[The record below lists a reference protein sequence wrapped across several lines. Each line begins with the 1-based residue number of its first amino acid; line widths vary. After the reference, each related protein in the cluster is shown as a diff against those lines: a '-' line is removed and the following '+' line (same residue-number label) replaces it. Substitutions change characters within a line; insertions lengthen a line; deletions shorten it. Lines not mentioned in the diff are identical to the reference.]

1 LLLPSLFEQQLRTG
15 EVNVKFAIALALAAA
30 LPAHMVFAQ
39 DLPQTELK
47 VVGSLGMLSIYNNYE
62 KPFFTEALPE
72 ASGGK
77 VTAEIQPFNE
87 FGLTGA
93 EIMRLTENGTLQFAS
108 TPMGYL
114 IGENAINAGNDLP
127 GIAPTADDALAI
139 TEAWKPVV
147 AESYAANGVKLLAIY
162 PYSAQ
167 VAYCN
172 TPITGLE
179 DLAGKKIRA
188 SGAAVADF
196 IEGLGGTA
204 VSMAFGEVVQGLQKG
219 VVDCAITGAM
229 SGFDSKW
236 YEVSTHL
243 LELPIAWSPVAH
255 VVNEDVWDGLDA
267 SVQTFLTDE
276 IATLEA
282 DVWAA
287 AKEETTQGIACNTG
301 VGDCPRD
308 GETGKLTLVSTTD
321 ADIALRDKI
330 LEKNVLPAFL
340 EQCGEACAAE
350 WQARVAPLV
359 GLN

>member
-1 LLLPSLFEQQLRTG
+1 MKSIMT
-15 EVNVKFAIALALAAA
+15 LALVLAAGTA
-30 LPAHMVFAQ
+30 MAQ
-39 DLPQTELK
+39 DLPQTDLK
-47 VVGSLGMLSIYNNYE
+47 VVGSLGMLSIYKGFE
-62 KPFFTEALPE
+62 QPFYTMTLPE
-72 ASGGK
+72 VSNGK

-87 FGLTGA
+87 FGLSGA

-127 GIAPTADDALAI
+127 GIAPTAEKAREI
-139 TEAWKPVV
+139 TEAWRPVV
-147 AESYAANGVKLLAIY
+147 AESYAKNGVKLLAIY

-172 TPITGLE
+172 APIESLA
-179 DLAGKKIRA
+179 DLSGKKIRA

-236 YEVSTHL
+236 YEVSTHV

-255 VVNEDVWDGLDA
+255 VVNQQVWDGLDPA
-267 SVQTFLTDE
+267 IQTFMTE
-276 IATLEA
+276 QIATLEN

-287 AKEETTQGIACNTG
+287 AELETAQGFACNTG
-301 VGDCPRD
+301 EGDCPRE
-308 GETGKLTLVSTTD
+308 GAPGSLTLVQTGD
-321 ADIALRDKI
+321 ADIALRDEI
-330 LEKNVLPAFL
+330 LKKDVLPAFL
-340 EQCGEACAAE
+340 EQCGDACAAE
-350 WQARVAPLV
+350 WQARVAPLA